1 MSLTRASAETEQTLT
16 KVPNMVCGLEN
27 LYTAVSR
34 AAGLAAGD
42 CRICT
47 CAASAECAPLLPFCG
62 VPFGQGC
69 GWVTL
74 SAAGPS
80 AASTSVAATDS
91 KAD

>member
-1 MSLTRASAETEQTLT
+1 
-16 KVPNMVCGLEN
+16 MVCGLEN

-42 CRICT
+42 CRGCT
-47 CAASAECAPLLPFCG
+47 CTASAGCAPLLPFCG
-62 VPFGQGC
+62 APFDQAC

-74 SAAGPS
+74 SAAGTS
-80 AASTSVAATDS
+80 AVSTSVAATES